1 MKNLFLPYSIANELK
16 EKGFN
21 EECLTKYGET
31 SKKLYD
37 ITKYG
42 KNSDDYEDFTTAP
55 LYQQVIDWFREK
67 HNMEVQAASWK
78 EAGTVIYIYSVHNI
92 VTQESRYKL
101 DDDKK
106 FITYHEALDAA
117 IEEALKLIS
126 E

>member
-16 EKGFN
+16 KKGFN

-55 LYQQVIDWFREK
+55 FTNK
-67 HNMEVQAASWK
+67 
-78 EAGTVIYIYSVHNI
+78 
-92 VTQESRYKL
+92 
-101 DDDKK
+101 
-106 FITYHEALDAA
+106 
-117 IEEALKLIS
+117 
-126 E
+126 